1 MAGFETYDTPNKLRG
16 LLTSLLEKRA
26 LPIHKGKIARKIIEK
41 EFGFQH
47 NSLSNY
53 NKLKKYE
60 WVKDTIDSFES
71 ELLEN
76 EGEIAGIN
84 LEFGTPKRL
93 NQLLDSLR
101 QSPRKIPLNPQGDK
115 AGRISLRAFAKKF
128 NLPESALLRSTESW
142 LWMRKMVK
150 EFDDELYDKGIIGTR
165 WGKEVPAIRQYL
177 ESLKHQRKLPVNELG
192 KLNRMAVMS
201 HFGLPKNQSTSIAEQ
216 RAPKLKKLFNE
227 YDCIIQSEN
236 YSQYSGDVYL
246 EDLKLL
252 LDCNDERLVLDSS
265 SRVISIKWLADK
277 LNIGVGKIR
286 SSLVL
291 MSQIEQRTRELH
303 LSQKKGK
310 TKKSFNVFGAPHIN
324 LGATPFSVKHKR
336 VYSFQSLVNLY
347 GLCFAE
353 KIGTAFIAISN
364 SCATSSAK
372 NKYLNIK
379 RFFEWLADSSNIESE
394 VFGLL
399 KSDKKIS
406 QQLFGEVCMR
416 YRASI
421 LQENPK
427 GNPNLKIISEFGSAR
442 VLPKY

>member
-324 LGATPFSVKHKR
+324 LGH
-336 VYSFQSLVNLY
+336 
-347 GLCFAE
+347 
-353 KIGTAFIAISN
+353 
-364 SCATSSAK
+364 
-372 NKYLNIK
+372 
-379 RFFEWLADSSNIESE
+379 
-394 VFGLL
+394 
-399 KSDKKIS
+399 
-406 QQLFGEVCMR
+406 
-416 YRASI
+416 
-421 LQENPK
+421 
-427 GNPNLKIISEFGSAR
+427 
-442 VLPKY
+442 